1 MWMFEVTVGRIKE
14 ESTPP
19 PCNTGWSD
27 DQTAEGN

>member
-14 ESTPP
+14 ENTP